1 MPSFYGK
8 TKSLEV
14 AIDTVV
20 GRLLDHL
27 GLDNDLV
34 KRWGTKP

>member
-8 TKSLEV
+8 PETLDD

-27 GLDNDLV
+27 GFEHALLR
-34 KRWGTKP
+34 RWGSP